1 MVADEGLVLVIAG
14 PSGAG
19 KGSIVQRLLQ
29 RDERLRLSRS
39 WTTRARRPNEPPD
52 WYTFVDAATF
62 RRRID
67 EGGFLEWAEV
77 FDNLYGTPLPEAEAG
92 SDVILEIDVQGAQQV
107 CERVPDAVVV
117 FVRPPSREE
126 QERRLRGRGD
136 DPTLIERR
144 LAKAEAE
151 EEIGI
156 SLADL
161 VVVNDELERAT
172 DIVRSFL
179 RGVRVGRRMS

>member
-1 MVADEGLVLVIAG
+1 M
-14 PSGAG
+14 
-19 KGSIVQRLLQ
+19 
-29 RDERLRLSRS
+29 
-39 WTTRARRPNEPPD
+39 
-52 WYTFVDAATF
+52 
-62 RRRID
+62 
-67 EGGFLEWAEV
+67 
-77 FDNLYGTPLPEAEAG
+77 
-92 SDVILEIDVQGAQQV
+92 ILEIDVQGAQQV
-107 CERVPDAVVV
+107 CERVPGAVVV

-151 EEIGI
+151 EEVGI

-161 VVVNDELERAT
+161 VVVHDELERAT

-179 RGVRVGRRMS
+179 RGIRVGRRMSD